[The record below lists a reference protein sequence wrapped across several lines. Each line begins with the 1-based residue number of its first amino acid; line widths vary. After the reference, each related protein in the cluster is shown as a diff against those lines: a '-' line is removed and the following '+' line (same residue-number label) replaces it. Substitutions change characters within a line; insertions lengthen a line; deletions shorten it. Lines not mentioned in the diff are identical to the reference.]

1 MGNAI
6 GMSVAAACEIIYW
19 IILKPLVKWMMT
31 TKLKEVSP
39 KYKTLYKMSF
49 IFTLLLCMAFC
60 MIQSYSVYL
69 TFQTRTRH
77 GSEPVLSDAWTLI
90 GF

>member
-6 GMSVAAACEIIYW
+6 GLSVAASCEIIYW
-19 IILKPLVKWMMT
+19 ITLKPLVKWMMT
-31 TKLKEVSP
+31 TKLKDVSP

-49 IFTLLLCMAFC
+49 IFALLLCMAFC
-60 MIQSYSVYL
+60 MVQLYSVYL
-69 TFQTRTRH
+69 TFLTRTRDD
-77 GSEPVLSDAWTLI
+77 SQPVLSDAWTLI